1 MTRLMQQAFETVSGL
16 PDSVQDE
23 LARALLQLAGVDQPP
38 VALDAGE
45 SASLDQSLAQAER
58 GEFASDRAIRAIW
71 AKHGL

>member
-1 MTRLMQQAFETVSGL
+1 MTRLMEQAFDTVSVL

-23 LARALLQLAGVDQPP
+23 LARALLQLAGIDQPS
-38 VALDAGE
+38 VTLDAAE

-58 GEFASDRAIRAIW
+58 GEFASDGAIRAIW